1 MPLPLYADEA
11 VSGQLVKMLL
21 ERGWDVV
28 RAVDVFP
35 AGTTDEQQLEYAA
48 RENRVFIG
56 VDEAFLQ
63 IGRRWHREGRHSSMI
78 VWPRELNGKLTTGGF
93 LRVLEGLAKREDAFD
108 CSIVHIK
115 VK

>member
-1 MPLPLYADEA
+1 MPFPLYADEA

-35 AGTTDEQQLEYAA
+35 AGTTDEEQLEYAA

-56 VDEAFLQ
+56 VDEVFLQ
-63 IGRRWHREGRHSSMI
+63 IGRRWHREGGRFRMI
-78 VWPRELNGKLTTGGF
+78 LWSRENHRKLTISGF
-93 LRVLEGLAKREDAFD
+93 VRALGSLAKREDAFD
-108 CSIVHIK
+108 YPIVRIK
-115 VK
+115 VW